1 MPIERNPDRPRI
13 DAREKVLGKA
23 MFAADRPVD
32 GLLHAMTVPAAIAK
46 GEITAIDVDPAARVP
61 GVVRIFTWR
70 DFADIRETP
79 ATRGGGEGKPGYQ
92 PMTRPEVR
100 HRGEP
105 VALVVAETLEA
116 AIEGAEAVAVSY
128 RPTSFASNR
137 DQPGAQRDPV
147 AVDRQAGDAPAA
159 FAVAA
164 HKLDASY
171 LHPQQHHNPIE
182 LISTTAAFAD
192 GKIIVME
199 GSQNSAA
206 FKFGLAGMLNL
217 DPSSLES
224 SCPYVGGGF
233 GQKNQLQQQS
243 ALVVRAAMLLKRP
256 VKLVMPRSQLFH
268 TATYRPM
275 SRHRVQVGAD
285 AQGRFEAVMYDIEQ
299 QNSRFD
305 QFGAAAGEHV
315 SRMYATPNWRSTNQ
329 RVRVDVQAPAHQRAP
344 QEHPSSYATECAYDE
359 LAYQLGVDPLD
370 LRLRNDTQNDPITGK
385 PFTSRNLAECL
396 RRGAARF
403 GWNKRE
409 PEPGSMRTRDG
420 MLVGY
425 GVGAGAYKAVMAPA
439 VAKLRVNADGTSR
452 LAITG
457 HEFGQGMRS
466 AVAAELINVLDIDP
480 DKLEIALGDTSVA
493 PQHITV
499 GSWGCASAAPAARAA
514 AEQLR
519 ARLVALVGQDRAK
532 GPVAAALSRARRPF
546 LEVEVSHKGLGQ
558 GDDVFQRLNTGI
570 PAPTSPEYADF
581 TAFSWIAHFAEV
593 HVEPSTCR
601 VRVPRV
607 VSLCDCGRVLNNRTA
622 ESQVRGGV
630 VWAFGAA
637 LREIGEIDPR
647 FNRIVNNDLADYVLP
662 VNADIGDIEVEL
674 LDIAD
679 TNLNISGAKGIGEVA
694 MVGAT
699 AAIVNAVYHAT
710 GRRIR
715 HLPIRIE
722 DLL

>member
-1 MPIERNPDRPRI
+1 MPIDRNPDRPRI

-23 MFAADRPVD
+23 QFAADRPVP
-32 GLLHAMTVPAAIAK
+32 GLLHAMTVPATIAK
-46 GEITAIDVDPAARVP
+46 GEITAIDVERASRVP
-61 GVVRIFTWR
+61 GVVRVFTWR
-70 DFADIRETP
+70 DFADIRETA
-79 ATRGGGEGKPGYQ
+79 ATRGGGGDKPGYQ
-92 PMTRPEVR
+92 PMKRPSVR

-116 AIEGAEAVAVSY
+116 AVEGAEAVVVSY
-128 RPTSFASNR
+128 RPSSFTASR
-137 DQPGAQRDPV
+137 EQPGADREPV
-147 AVDRQAGDAPAA
+147 TVDRQSGDAPAA
-159 FAVAA
+159 FAAA
-164 HKLDASY
+164 ANKLDVSY

-182 LISTTAAFAD
+182 MISTTASFAD
-192 GKIIVME
+192 GKIVVME
-199 GSQNSAA
+199 GTQNSAA
-206 FKFGLAGMLNL
+206 FKFGLAGMLGQ
-217 DPSSLES
+217 DPQSLES
-224 SCPYVGGGF
+224 SSPYVGGGF

-268 TATYRPM
+268 TATYRPL

-285 AQGRFEAVMYDIEQ
+285 ADGKFEAVLYDIEQ

-315 SRMYATPNWRSTNQ
+315 SRMYGTPNWRSTHQ

-359 LAYQLGVDPLD
+359 IAYALGIDPLE
-370 LRLRNDTQNDPITGK
+370 LRLRNDTQRDPITGK

-396 RRGAARF
+396 RRGATLF
-403 GWNKRE
+403 GWDRRKQ
-409 PEPGSMRTRDG
+409 EPGSMRTRDG
-420 MLVGY
+420 MLVGL
-425 GVGAGAYKAVMAPA
+425 GVGAGAYKASMSPA
-439 VAKLRVNADGTSR
+439 VAKLRVNADGSSR

-480 DKLEIALGDTSVA
+480 NRLEIALGDTSVA

-499 GSWGCASAAPAARAA
+499 GSWGCASSAPAARAA
-514 AEQLR
+514 AELLR
-519 ARLVALVGQDRAK
+519 SKLAELVGADRAK
-532 GPVAAALSRARRPF
+532 GSVASALARARRPF
-546 LEVEVSHKGLGQ
+546 LEVEVSHAGLEQ
-558 GDDVFQRLNTGI
+558 AETAFQRLNSGA
-570 PAPTSPEYADF
+570 PAPVGPEYEKF

-607 VSLCDCGRVLNNRTA
+607 VSVCDCGRVLNHRTA
-622 ESQVRGGV
+622 QNQVRGGV

-637 LREIGEIDPR
+637 LRESAEIEPR
-647 FNRIVNNDLADYVLP
+647 FGRVLNNDLADYVVP
-662 VNADIGDIEVEL
+662 VNADIGEIQVEL
-674 LDIAD
+674 LDVPD

-699 AAIVNAVYHAT
+699 AAIVNAVHHAT

>member
-1 MPIERNPDRPRI
+1 MSLESNPDRPRI
-13 DAREKVLGKA
+13 DAREKVLGTA
-23 MFAADRPVD
+23 RFAADRAVP

-46 GEITAIDVDPAARVP
+46 GDILGIDVERASQVP

-79 ATRGGGEGKPGYQ
+79 ATRGGGGDKPGYQ
-92 PMTRPEVR
+92 PMKRPSVR
-100 HRGEP
+100 HRGEA

-116 AIEGAEAVAVSY
+116 AIEGAEAVSVRY
-128 RPTSFASNR
+128 RAAPFTAAR
-137 DQPGAQRDPV
+137 DQPGAEREPV
-147 AVDRQAGDAPAA
+147 KVDREAGDAPAA
-159 FAVAA
+159 LAA
-164 HKLDASY
+164 AASKLDVTY
-171 LHPQQHHNPIE
+171 IHPQHHHNPIE
-182 LISTTAAFAD
+182 MISTTASFVD
-192 GKIIVME
+192 GKIVVME
-199 GSQNSAA
+199 GTQNAAA
-206 FKFGLAGMLNL
+206 FKFGLAGMLNQDPQSL
-217 DPSSLES
+217 DSSS
-224 SCPYVGGGF
+224 PYVGGAF
-233 GQKNQLQQQS
+233 GQKNQLQQQT

-268 TATYRPM
+268 TASYRPL
-275 SRHRVQVGAD
+275 SEHRVRVGASNE
-285 AQGRFEAVMYDIEQ
+285 GKFEAVLYDVEQ

-305 QFGAAAGEHV
+305 QFESAHGEHV
-315 SRMYATPNWRSTNQ
+315 SRMYATPNWRSTNH
-329 RVRVDVQAPAHQRAP
+329 RVRVDVQGPAHQRAP
-344 QEHPSSYATECAYDE
+344 HEHPSSYATECAYDE
-359 LAYQLGVDPLD
+359 LAYQLGMDPLE
-370 LRLRNDTQNDPITGK
+370 LRLRNDAEIDPITGK
-385 PFTSRNLAECL
+385 PFTSRRLAECL
-396 RRGAARF
+396 KRGAERF
-403 GWNKRE
+403 GWARRRQA
-409 PEPGSMRTRDG
+409 PGSMRTRDG
-420 MLVGY
+420 MLVGL
-425 GVGAGAYKAVMAPA
+425 GVAAGAYKASMSPA

-466 AVAAELINVLDIDP
+466 AVAAELISVLGIDP
-480 DKLEIALGDTSVA
+480 DKLEIALGETAVA

-514 AEQLR
+514 AQLLR
-519 ARLVALVGQDRAK
+519 SRLAELVGTERAA
-532 GPVAAALSRARRPF
+532 GPVHTALAKARRPF
-546 LEVEVSHKGLGQ
+546 LEVEVSQAGLGQ
-558 GDDVFQRLNTGI
+558 SPTAFERLNKGL
-570 PAPTSPEYADF
+570 PAPVGPDYERF

-593 HVEPSTCR
+593 HIEPTTCR

-607 VSLCDCGRVLNNRTA
+607 VSVCDCGRVLNHRTA

-637 LREIGEIDPR
+637 LREIGEVDPR
-647 FNRIVNNDLADYVLP
+647 FGRVLNNDLADYVVP

-674 LDIAD
+674 LDEPD

-710 GRRIR
+710 GKRIR

>member
-1 MPIERNPDRPRI
+1 MSVERNPDRPRI

-23 MFAADRPVD
+23 LFAADRPVD
-32 GLLHAMTVPAAIAK
+32 GLLHAMTVPARIAK
-46 GEITAIDVDPAARVP
+46 GAIAGIDVNPAMRVP
-61 GVVRIFTWR
+61 GVVRVFTWR
-70 DFADIRETP
+70 DFTDIRETP

-92 PMTRPEVR
+92 PMKRPEIR

-116 AIEGAEAVAVSY
+116 AIEGAEAVAVDY
-128 RPTSFASNR
+128 RPTSFASSR
-137 DQPGAQRDPV
+137 EQPGAERDPLT
-147 AVDRQAGDAPAA
+147 VDREAGDAPAA
-159 FAVAA
+159 FATAA
-164 HKLDASY
+164 QKFDARY
-171 LHPQQHHNPIE
+171 FHPQQHHNPIE

-206 FKFGLAGMLNL
+206 FKFGLAGMLGQ
-217 DPSSLES
+217 DPQSIES
-224 SCPYVGGGF
+224 SCPYVGGAF

-256 VKLVMPRSQLFH
+256 VKLVMPRSQLFY

-275 SRHRVQVGAD
+275 SRHRVQVGAS
-285 AQGRFEAVMYDIEQ
+285 AQGKLEAVMYDIEQ

-359 LAYQLGVDPLD
+359 LAYQLGIDPLE
-370 LRLRNDTQNDPITGK
+370 LRLRNDTQTDPITGK
-385 PFTSRNLAECL
+385 PFTSRRLAECL
-396 RRGAARF
+396 KRGATRF
-403 GWNKRE
+403 DWSRRRQ
-409 PEPGSMRTRDG
+409 EPGSMRTGDG
-420 MLVGY
+420 MLLGL
-425 GVGAGAYKAVMAPA
+425 GVGAGAYKASMAPA
-439 VAKLRVNADGTSR
+439 IAKLRVNADGTSR
-452 LAITG
+452 LAISG

-466 AVAAELINVLDIDP
+466 AVAAELINVLQINP
-480 DKLEIALGDTSVA
+480 DRLEIALGDTSVA

-514 AEQLR
+514 AELLR
-519 ARLVALVGQDRAK
+519 TRLVELVGAERAK
-532 GPVAAALSRARRPF
+532 GAAHAVLARVRRPF
-546 LEVEVSHKGLGQ
+546 LEVEVSQAGLGQ
-558 GDDVFQRLNTGI
+558 APAVFERLNSGL
-570 PAPTSPEYADF
+570 PAAVGPEYAQF

-593 HVEPSTCR
+593 HVEPTTCR

-607 VSLCDCGRVLNNRTA
+607 VSVCDCGRVLNHRTA

-630 VWAFGAA
+630 VWGFGAA
-637 LREIGEIDPR
+637 LRESAEIDPR
-647 FNRIVNNDLADYVLP
+647 FGGVLNNDLSDYVVP
-662 VNADIGDIEVEL
+662 VNADLGDIEVEL
-674 LDIAD
+674 LDEPD

-710 GRRIR
+710 GKRIR

>member
-1 MPIERNPDRPRI
+1 
-13 DAREKVLGKA
+13 
-23 MFAADRPVD
+23 
-32 GLLHAMTVPAAIAK
+32 
-46 GEITAIDVDPAARVP
+46 
-61 GVVRIFTWR
+61 
-70 DFADIRETP
+70 
-79 ATRGGGEGKPGYQ
+79 
-92 PMTRPEVR
+92 
-100 HRGEP
+100 
-105 VALVVAETLEA
+105 
-116 AIEGAEAVAVSY
+116 
-128 RPTSFASNR
+128 
-137 DQPGAQRDPV
+137 
-147 AVDRQAGDAPAA
+147 
-159 FAVAA
+159 
-164 HKLDASY
+164 
-171 LHPQQHHNPIE
+171 
-182 LISTTAAFAD
+182 
-192 GKIIVME
+192 
-199 GSQNSAA
+199 
-206 FKFGLAGMLNL
+206 
-217 DPSSLES
+217 
-224 SCPYVGGGF
+224 
-233 GQKNQLQQQS
+233 
-243 ALVVRAAMLLKRP
+243 
-256 VKLVMPRSQLFH
+256 
-268 TATYRPM
+268 
-275 SRHRVQVGAD
+275 
-285 AQGRFEAVMYDIEQ
+285 
-299 QNSRFD
+299 
-305 QFGAAAGEHV
+305 
-315 SRMYATPNWRSTNQ
+315 MYATPNWRSTNQ

-385 PFTSRNLAECL
+385 PFTSRNVAECL

-439 VAKLRVNADGTSR
+439 VAKLRVNVDGTSR

-466 AVAAELINVLDIDP
+466 AVAAELINVLGIDP

-519 ARLVALVGQDRAK
+519 ARLVALVGVDRAK
-532 GPVAAALSRARRPF
+532 GSVAAALSRARRPF

-558 GDDVFQRLNTGI
+558 GDDVFHRLNTGI

-607 VSLCDCGRVLNNRTA
+607 VSVCDCGRVLNHRTA

-647 FNRIVNNDLADYVLP
+647 FNRVVNNDLADYVLP

-699 AAIVNAVYHAT
+699 AAIVNAIYHAT

>member
-1 MPIERNPDRPRI
+1 MPIGPNPDRPRI

-23 MFAADRPVD
+23 LFAADREVA

-46 GEITAIDVDPAARVP
+46 GTIAAIDIDRATRVP
-61 GVVRIFTWR
+61 GVVRVFTWR

-92 PMTRPEVR
+92 PMKRPEVR

-116 AIEGAEAVAVSY
+116 AIEGAEAVAISY
-128 RPTSFASNR
+128 RPTAFTASR
-137 DQPGAQRDPV
+137 DQPGATREPV
-147 AVDRQAGDAPAA
+147 TLDREAGDAPGA
-159 FAVAA
+159 FAAA
-164 HKLDASY
+164 ASKLDVTY

-182 LISTTAAFAD
+182 LISTTATFAD
-192 GKIIVME
+192 GKIVVME
-199 GSQNSAA
+199 GTQNSAA
-206 FKFGLAGMLNL
+206 FKFGLAGMLAQ
-217 DPSSLES
+217 DPQSFES
-224 SCPYVGGGF
+224 SSPYVGGGF

-268 TATYRPM
+268 TATYRPQ
-275 SRHRVQVGAD
+275 SRHHVQVGASTEGVF
-285 AQGRFEAVMYDIEQ
+285 QGVLYHIEQ

-305 QFGAAAGEHV
+305 QFGAAAGEHI
-315 SRMYATPNWRSTNQ
+315 SRMYATPNWQSSHQ

-359 LAYQLGVDPLD
+359 LAYTLGIDPLE
-370 LRLRNDTQNDPITGK
+370 LRLRNDTQKDPISGK
-385 PFTSRNLAECL
+385 PFTSRNVAECL

-403 GWNKRE
+403 GWDRRQ
-409 PEPGSMRTRDG
+409 PAPGSMRTRDG
-420 MLVGY
+420 MLMGF
-425 GVGAGAYKAVMAPA
+425 GVGAGAYKASMSPA
-439 VAKLRVNADGTSR
+439 VARLRVNADGTSR

-466 AVAAELINVLDIDP
+466 AVAAELIDVLDIDP
-480 DKLEIALGDTSVA
+480 DQLKIALGETSVA

-514 AEQLR
+514 AELLR
-519 ARLVALVGQDRAK
+519 TRLAELVGADHAN
-532 GPVAAALSRARRPF
+532 GSVSAALARARRPF
-546 LEVEVSHKGLGQ
+546 LEVEVSQAGLGQ
-558 GDDVFQRLNTGI
+558 SQEAFQRLNTGI
-570 PAPTSPEYADF
+570 PAAVGPDYAEF

-593 HVEPSTCR
+593 HVEPSTGR
-601 VRVPRV
+601 VRVPHV
-607 VSLCDCGRVLNNRTA
+607 VSVCDCGRVLNHRTA
-622 ESQVRGGV
+622 QNQVRGGV

-647 FNRIVNNDLADYVLP
+647 FNRVVNNDLADYVLP
-662 VNADIGDIEVEL
+662 VNADIGEIEVEL
-674 LDIAD
+674 LDVPD

-710 GRRIR
+710 GKRIR